1 MNPPRALLDSRISHR
16 VTFPPH
22 SVGGM
27 AHRRSWMKRLARSMQ
42 ASPEDDVMSGPNPV
56 TGEGN
61 HKTGTR
67 AKKG

>member
-1 MNPPRALLDSRISHR
+1 
-16 VTFPPH
+16 
-22 SVGGM
+22 
-27 AHRRSWMKRLARSMQ
+27 MKRLARSMQ